1 MVLTS
6 IAILLVGCGKAV
18 VRDGPGE
25 RGAVRP
31 RAEPVPR
38 PEPPSK
44 YGNPESYEVFGTR
57 YFTLKSAKGFVE
69 RGIASWYG
77 SKFHGRRTSS
87 GEIYDMY
94 RMTAAHKQLPL
105 PTWVEV
111 RNLENGRSATLR
123 VNDRGP
129 FHENRI
135 IDLSYAAALKLG
147 MADAGTAFVEV
158 RALEAGSA
166 AAVAPRP
173 AFEPEV
179 AAAPAPAPAR
189 PATSTARTEAAPAE
203 LYLQVG
209 AFGERANAERLAE
222 RIGRIAPGNVRIG
235 ETRRDDRVLYRVQV
249 GPVASVEMADALVEA
264 LETVGV
270 TEHHFVTD

>member
-1 MVLTS
+1 M
-6 IAILLVGCGKAV
+6 
-18 VRDGPGE
+18 RDGPGD
-25 RGAVRP
+25 RAAVRSS
-31 RAEPVPR
+31 ADQVPQ

-44 YGNPESYEVFGTR
+44 YGNPESYEVFGQR

-158 RALEAGSA
+158 RALEAGPA
-166 AAVAPRP
+166 PTVAPRSPPEP
-173 AFEPEV
+173 AI
-179 AAAPAPAPAR
+179 AAASAPAPAPATR
-189 PATSTARTEAAPAE
+189 AAAASRTEAAPQE

-209 AFGERANAERLAE
+209 AFGERVNAERLAE
-222 RIGRIAPGNVRIG
+222 RIARIAPGNVRIA
-235 ETRRDDRVLYRVQV
+235 EAMRDNRALYRVQL

-264 LETVGV
+264 LESVGIG
-270 TEHHFVTD
+270 EHHFVTD

>member
-1 MVLTS
+1 M
-6 IAILLVGCGKAV
+6 LVGCGKAV

-31 RAEPVPR
+31 QAEPVPR

-44 YGNPESYEVFGTR
+44 YGNPESYEVFGKR

-158 RALEAGSA
+158 RALEAGPA

-173 AFEPEV
+173 ASEPEV
-179 AAAPAPAPAR
+179 AATTAPAPAPAR
-189 PATSTARTEAAPAE
+189 PATSTARAEAAPAE